1 MKAAVQKI
9 PCGSLLIP
17 KLFSSG
23 TLRRAGVRQQPARWG
38 RGVDSW
44 LVFCLTRM
52 SSPGLGRNK

>member
-1 MKAAVQKI
+1 MKAPAQKI
-9 PCGSLLIP
+9 PFASSLVP